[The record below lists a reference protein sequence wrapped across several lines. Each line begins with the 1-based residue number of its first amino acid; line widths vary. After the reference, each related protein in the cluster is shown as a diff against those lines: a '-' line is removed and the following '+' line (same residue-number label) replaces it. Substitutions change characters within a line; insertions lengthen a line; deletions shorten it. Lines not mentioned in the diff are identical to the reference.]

1 MWLRNR
7 VSLFFLD
14 KYNIYLYLDNIKWQV
29 FFFGQDETP
38 RESRLGLLPDCHL
51 KVVLTQNSHFKSSNS
66 KLTGRLARG
75 IWYFRSQPTLTSRPK
90 KKTCHMVLQFEHFSM
105 ILMIF
110 LVKSLGF
117 LDFVTI
123 FAEPYLHQYLF
134 DFIFLDVLKGYNPD
148 SFISGYISTKIDLVS
163 LFQYP

>member
-90 KKTCHMVLQFEHFSM
+90 KKTCLIGRCCFWNLHSEKFSSF
-105 ILMIF
+105 LNLHSGFTRVDQPASSFVGQDFDLAGTDQIF
-110 LVKSLGF
+110 
-117 LDFVTI
+117 
-123 FAEPYLHQYLF
+123 
-134 DFIFLDVLKGYNPD
+134 
-148 SFISGYISTKIDLVS
+148 YISI
-163 LFQYP
+163 